1 MMKNTLLPSLVG
13 VSASLVVVW
22 WLHGFLLA
30 DSCLDNS
37 GTFNYE
43 TNLCT
48 GENNQLIELAT
59 SSTMLVTYCI
69 VIMVVSLLTA
79 SLIRRIFRI

>member
-1 MMKNTLLPSLVG
+1 MKNTLLPSLVG
-13 VSASLVVVW
+13 VLASLFVVW
-22 WLHGFLLA
+22 WLHGFLLV
-30 DSCLDNS
+30 DSCLDNGGS
-37 GTFNYE
+37 FNYE

-48 GENNQLIELAT
+48 GENSQIIELAT

-79 SLIRRIFRI
+79 SLIRKTFKI

>member
-1 MMKNTLLPSLVG
+1 MKNTLLPSLVG
-13 VSASLVVVW
+13 VLASLFVVW
-22 WLHGFLLA
+22 WLHGFLLV
-30 DSCLDNS
+30 DSCLDNGGS
-37 GTFNYE
+37 FNYE

-48 GENNQLIELAT
+48 GENSQVIELAT

-79 SLIRRIFRI
+79 SLIRKIFKI

>member
-1 MMKNTLLPSLVG
+1 MKNTLLPSLVG
-13 VSASLVVVW
+13 VLASLFVVW
-22 WLHGFLLA
+22 WLHGFLLV
-30 DSCLDNS
+30 DSCLDNGGS
-37 GTFNYE
+37 FNYE

-48 GENNQLIELAT
+48 GGNSQIIELAT

-79 SLIRRIFRI
+79 SLIRKIFKI

>member
-1 MMKNTLLPSLVG
+1 MKNTLLPSLVG
-13 VSASLVVVW
+13 VLASLFVVW
-22 WLHGFLLA
+22 WLHGFLLV
-30 DSCLDNS
+30 DSCLDNGGS
-37 GTFNYE
+37 FNYE

-48 GENNQLIELAT
+48 GENSQVIELAT

-79 SLIRRIFRI
+79 SLIRKTFKI

>member
-13 VSASLVVVW
+13 VLASLFVVW
-22 WLHGFLLA
+22 WLHGFLLV

-43 TNLCT
+43 TNLCMD
-48 GENNQLIELAT
+48 ENSQLIELTT
-59 SSTMLVTYCI
+59 SSAMLVTYCI
-69 VIMVVSLLTA
+69 VIMLVSLLTA
-79 SLIRRIFRI
+79 SLIRKTFKI